1 MNSLPLC
8 EWRTSFAAVLFE
20 TDEGRF
26 KSRIAE
32 ALRAIDERL
41 HAAGVVGTIEQISIE
56 SAQRSLAAMEREPF
70 LATRG
75 RLEKTGS
82 ADEKSGSDGEDKANR
97 ARRGLS
103 CSCHADVGRG
113 RCRRDRRDFHRVYW
127 KQYPGVSRQSV
138 HRGLDRS
145 KFKIVRVTRGR
156 ADILPGRPEGTPLRN
171 LLLHERE
178 GIGDRVAQPFL

>member
-82 ADEKSGSDGEDKANR
+82 ADEKSGSDGEIKR
-97 ARRGLS
+97 TEHG
-103 CSCHADVGRG
+103 VGS
-113 RCRRDRRDFHRVYW
+113 H
-127 KQYPGVSRQSV
+127 
-138 HRGLDRS
+138 
-145 KFKIVRVTRGR
+145 VRVTLTSGEVV
-156 ADILPGRPEGTPLRN
+156 AAEIVVIFTASTGNNILVSVGNRFIRIGPEQIQD
-171 LLLHERE
+171 RE
-178 GIGDRVAQPFL
+178 GDARSC